1 MGNVFVETP
10 GRKFTV
16 VHLWNVHVLPKVT
29 TVLPKATKENE
40 DNVAETT
47 EDEEVELSLTTG
59 LYVMEET
66 NAQIQ
71 GGVDDLNELIEEAA
85 RHVEFDDD
93 AEVEQDEAPN
103 DQAPEPMIIEVTI
116 GAGTTA
122 RKVNNVWRVPVN
134 TMAIH
139 DTMATGQAKIQGMD
153 LVNDRLRAKCSAR
166 REQRALQDDVFH
178 FLTNMGGDYDQ
189 VMRDVGHAAT
199 ATNTATQRMSHRA
212 TAR

>member
-1 MGNVFVETP
+1 MFVETP

-93 AEVEQDEAPN
+93 AECD
-103 DQAPEPMIIEVTI
+103 
-116 GAGTTA
+116 GTS
-122 RKVNNVWRVPVN
+122 KS
-134 TMAIH
+134 
-139 DTMATGQAKIQGMD
+139 
-153 LVNDRLRAKCSAR
+153 L
-166 REQRALQDDVFH
+166 
-178 FLTNMGGDYDQ
+178 
-189 VMRDVGHAAT
+189 
-199 ATNTATQRMSHRA
+199 
-212 TAR
+212 